1 MDVKTLCLG
10 LLSLKEACGYELKK
24 DIESIFKH
32 FFAAGYG
39 SIYPALADLAE
50 SGFVDCREEP
60 QNARPVRKVYK
71 ITESGRR
78 HFHNAMDTESPSHKL
93 RSDFLVM
100 MYFAEQL
107 DADRLKHLLDERI
120 QAFHDTTDHIERIAE
135 SRSSKT
141 PAGTRFVAGFGK
153 AMAQAAALYIEEHRH
168 LLEDESKPRPKENY
182 GKQQE
187 PVSVIEERA

>member
-10 LLSLKEACGYELKK
+10 LLSLNEACGYDLKK
-24 DIESIFKH
+24 NVESIFKH

-50 SGFVDCREEP
+50 AGFVDCHEVP
-60 QNARPVRKVYK
+60 QKSRPVRKVYE

-78 HFHNAMDTESPSHKL
+78 HFQNALDTENPTHKL

-107 DADRLKHLLDERI
+107 DANRLEHLLDERI
-120 QAFHDTTDHIERIAE
+120 SEFHDAASHIDGIAE
-135 SRSSKT
+135 SQSDET
-141 PAGTRFVAGFGK
+141 PAGTRFVAGFDK
-153 AMAQAAALYIEEHRH
+153 AMAQAAAKYIEDHRH
-168 LLEDESKPRPKENY
+168 LLEGEPKARHKESY
-182 GKQQE
+182 GKRHK
-187 PVSVIEERA
+187 PLAVIEERA

>member
-1 MDVKTLCLG
+1 MDVK

-24 DIESIFKH
+24 DVESIFKH

-78 HFHNAMDTESPSHKL
+78 HFHNALDTESPSHKL

-120 QAFHDTTDHIERIAE
+120 QAFHDTT
-135 SRSSKT
+135 
-141 PAGTRFVAGFGK
+141 VL
-153 AMAQAAALYIEEHRH
+153 Q
-168 LLEDESKPRPKENY
+168 DESQPRPKEYY

-187 PVSVIEERA
+187 PVSAIEERA